1 MYVLTEIEIVVTIE
15 RGIYTMYLLESSR
28 CDTYN
33 IFCIRWRKF
42 SKIDCV
48 RAFYNGIYLG
58 FGLRALS
65 TYGAESFRDLI

>member
-42 SKIDCV
+42 SKI
-48 RAFYNGIYLG
+48 
-58 FGLRALS
+58 
-65 TYGAESFRDLI
+65 